1 MSRPKG
7 LGRGLTAL
15 LERDSDESPAA
26 PRTSGDSLATRRIE
40 QLVPGRYQPRT
51 HMDEAALN
59 ELAQSIRAQGMI
71 QPILVR
77 PTEIAERYEIIAGE
91 RRWRAARIAGLQDVP
106 VVIREVADQATLAMA
121 LIENIQREDLNA
133 LEEARGLQRLLE
145 EFNLSHEQIAE
156 AIGRSRAA
164 VSNLLRLLNLSQSV
178 QDLLLTGQID
188 MGHARALLSLTP
200 ADQIAAAQQVLALGL
215 SVRATETLVQQWQTK
230 TKTGTKPLSADKP
243 AAKRPDPDVARLEQE
258 LSESLG
264 TRVEI
269 KTAKHGRGRIVLA
282 YDNLDHLDDLLAR
295 IRRPA

>member
-164 VSNLLRLLNLSQSV
+164 VSNLLRLLKLSQSV

>member
-26 PRTSGDSLATRRIE
+26 SRTTGDSLATRRIE

-51 HMDEAALN
+51 HMDETALN

-106 VVIREVADQATLAMA
+106 VVIRDVADQATLAMA

-230 TKTGTKPLSADKP
+230 PKTGAKPLSADKP

-282 YDNLDHLDDLLAR
+282 YDNLDHLDDLLTR